1 MVYKNE
7 KAKITAVACY
17 WEDFQNNQL
26 TMCMYL
32 LYLSFSIIL

>member
-26 TMCMYL
+26 NHVRVFTVPQL
-32 LYLSFSIIL
+32 